1 LKRAWHIGTQV
12 DEETGEERPDQAEL
26 GELVADLLATLE
38 RVGGQ
43 VAVASI
49 REDTGMEIG
58 GVRTFVTTGYIVQ
71 YTDRV
76 PGSAAP
82 AAAPEAEPVAEEE
95 E

>member
-1 LKRAWHIGTQV
+1 VKRAWKIGTQV
-12 DEETGEERPDQAEL
+12 DIETGEERPDQAAL

-49 REDTGMEIG
+49 REDTGEEIG
-58 GVRTFVTTGYIVQ
+58 GVRMFETTGYVVQ
-71 YTDRV
+71 FTDRV
-76 PGSAAP
+76 PGFAEP
-82 AAAPEAEPVAEEE
+82 APVAEEE